1 MSSKRIFFI
10 SEKVYG
16 QLHIA
21 IMANTVAQTEE
32 DIENKLMHD
41 YCCVAL

>member
-21 IMANTVAQTEE
+21 IMVNSVAQTEE

-41 YCCVAL
+41 YCFVAL